1 MALYVVTDGH
11 KNYIRRDVNGKY
23 VIARSRALADEYI
36 EKWKAEKILRNNITP
51 KKRKKFYVKE
61 EDVGIANVATEK
73 DTDNIDGDKT
83 YHSQV
88 DTIYKKV
95 EDIKNFI
102 HGFEN
107 RKNELSSFLS
117 RIDKEIIDI
126 QHYIEFTDIE
136 DDDALST
143 YKMLK
148 QRLKLRRQVKNE
160 LSIIGH
166 MRECKMEGSMIDSLS
181 EMILNIDKKTYVP
194 RIMTNL
200 F

>member
-1 MALYVVTDGH
+1 VALYVVTDGH

-73 DTDNIDGDKT
+73 DTDNVDGDKT

>member
-107 RKNELSSFLS
+107 RK
-117 RIDKEIIDI
+117 
-126 QHYIEFTDIE
+126 
-136 DDDALST
+136 
-143 YKMLK
+143 
-148 QRLKLRRQVKNE
+148 
-160 LSIIGH
+160 
-166 MRECKMEGSMIDSLS
+166 
-181 EMILNIDKKTYVP
+181 
-194 RIMTNL
+194 
-200 F
+200 

>member
-73 DTDNIDGDKT
+73 DTDNVDGDKT

-166 MRECKMEGSMIDSLS
+166 MRECKMECSMIDSLS

>member
-73 DTDNIDGDKT
+73 DTDNVDGDKT
-83 YHSQV
+83 YYSQV

>member
-1 MALYVVTDGH
+1 MVL
-11 KNYIRRDVNGKY
+11 R
-23 VIARSRALADEYI
+23 I
-36 EKWKAEKILRNNITP
+36 E
-51 KKRKKFYVKE
+51 
-61 EDVGIANVATEK
+61 
-73 DTDNIDGDKT
+73 
-83 YHSQV
+83 
-88 DTIYKKV
+88 
-95 EDIKNFI
+95 
-102 HGFEN
+102 
-107 RKNELSSFLS
+107 NELSSFLS

>member
-73 DTDNIDGDKT
+73 DTDNVDGDKT

-181 EMILNIDKKTYVP
+181 EMILNMDKKTYVP

>member
-73 DTDNIDGDKT
+73 DTDNVDGDKT